1 MMIVRDTREKEGHGW
16 FFEES
21 QYCEGTELKKLDS
34 GDYSISGRESL
45 VAIERKE
52 NIVEFAQNLTQDR
65 FERELER
72 MEQIAHPYVVLEFDF
87 EDLVRYPHSA
97 KLPPNIKQNIQI
109 SGQYLLRRLCELQLK
124 YKTKFIFAGKFGKQ
138 FTESLFKRLNE

>member
-1 MMIVRDTREKEGHGW
+1 MMIVRDTREKEGYGW

-21 QYCEGTELKKLDS
+21 QYCEGTQLKKLDS
-34 GDYSISGRESL
+34 GDYSIAGRESV

-52 NIVEFAQNLTQDR
+52 SIVEFAQNLTQDR

-72 MEQIAHPYVVLEFDF
+72 MEQIEHPYVVLEFRF
-87 EDLVRYPHSA
+87 EDLVQYPYSA
-97 KLPPNIKQNIQI
+97 QIPPNVKSNIKIT
-109 SGQYLLRRLCELQLK
+109 GQYLLRRLCELQIK

-138 FTESLFKRLNE
+138 FAESLFKRFNE